1 MVRGME
7 AHPHMNTAHDVLAFA
22 EALQIHTTR
31 MWAWAQGISVA
42 VTIVDLDDGRI
53 ILEFARV
60 VPGTESVSRV
70 PALPAAGAVVDEMEA
85 AAEVTVDEMER
96 EPAAAEDDGIMY
108 PWGVLRYDADGSVAL
123 LITHPDGWRVEN
135 AEATARA
142 VSRFT
147 FAWGVSLEVFV
158 APPVPPFFY
167 RAAAQVLA
175 Q

>member
-1 MVRGME
+1 MGRGME
-7 AHPHMNTAHDVLAFA
+7 AHPHMNTAHNVLAFA
-22 EALQIHTTR
+22 EALQTHTTR
-31 MWAWAQGISVA
+31 MWAWAQGISMA

-60 VPGTESVSRV
+60 APGTESVSRV
-70 PALPAAGAVVDEMEA
+70 PALPTAGAAVDEMTTA
-85 AAEVTVDEMER
+85 TATTFDDDDAVEVD
-96 EPAAAEDDGIMY
+96 ALMY